1 MKLILSRKGFDT
13 GSGGCPSPIFPDGTM
28 FSLPIPVAA
37 DRITYGELRHHS
49 QDCGEVNIGEMV
61 ADLTRRRRP
70 ENRIGPNSP
79 AHLDPHLN
87 IKTYPE
93 VAKSKQAKNWR
104 GLLGQE
110 DRAQGHLNN
119 QGVGKGD
126 LFLFFGLY
134 RRVECLDQGD
144 RKWRFAREPRRH
156 VLWGW
161 LQVGERYD
169 LNSPERDRVPS
180 WANYQPHMRYPN
192 DLNNTLYVASDT
204 LELGTGPVTLSD
216 GGVAPGW
223 GRFPQFHPGLVLTE
237 PQETR
242 ASRWRLPGWFDKHS
256 LSNFEHCNWS
266 HEGGYAYVQRNGNG
280 QEFVLDMDKYRPA
293 TEWVSQFVR
302 EHGER

>member
-13 GSGGCPSPIFPDGTM
+13 GSGGKASPIFPDGTM

-37 DRITYGELRHHS
+37 DKITYGALRHFS
-49 QDCGEVNIGEMV
+49 EDLGEVNVGDV
-61 ADLTRRRRP
+61 VKDLTNGRYRP
-70 ENRIGPNSP
+70 DSP
-79 AHLDPHLN
+79 AHIDPHLN
-87 IKTYPE
+87 IRTYPE
-93 VAKSKQAKNWR
+93 VAGSKQAKNWR

-110 DRAQGHLNN
+110 DKAQGHLNN

-134 RRVECLDQGD
+134 KPVERVDQGD
-144 RKWRFAREPRRH
+144 RKWRFTREPWRH

-161 LQVGERYD
+161 LQVGEKYD
-169 LNSPERDRVPS
+169 LNSPERDQVPS
-180 WANYQPHMRYPN
+180 WAHYQPHMHYPN
-192 DLNNTLYVASDT
+192 DVNNTLYVASDA
-204 LELGTGPVTLSD
+204 LELGTGPVTLPD

-223 GRFPQFHPGLVLTE
+223 GRFPYFHNDLVLTK

-242 ASRWRLPGWFDKHS
+242 ASKWRLPGWFDQRS
-256 LSNFEHCNWS
+256 LSNFEHCDWT
-266 HEGGYAYVQRNGNG
+266 HEDGYAYVQRNGNG

-293 TEWVSQFVR
+293 TEWALQFVR